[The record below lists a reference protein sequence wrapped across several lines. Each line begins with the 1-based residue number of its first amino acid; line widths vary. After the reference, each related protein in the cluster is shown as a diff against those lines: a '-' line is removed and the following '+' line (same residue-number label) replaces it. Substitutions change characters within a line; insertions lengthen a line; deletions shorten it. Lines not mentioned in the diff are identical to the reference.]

1 MNSTT
6 RSSATH
12 GKVPLHKK
20 LRPDRAHNAPSE
32 NRQQLIET
40 ELFRITA
47 GNYSEEQTR
56 LLLRKATLV
65 GAGAVGVCHLH
76 QHGPRWT
83 LSPGDATGRTPK
95 SEHVDE
101 SFSAACAEVAEAA
114 KSLVLRLDCID
125 GLPGLFVPVKSPTG
139 LSEILLIVL
148 KSAQDASQAMN
159 VATQVTAAMQLWM
172 KANSQLES
180 RWQVQSLAA
189 IMELVGKV
197 ETSSTLADAS
207 SAIANEMVSF
217 LGCSNA
223 AVGVRTVGK
232 TTDVQLK
239 AISGV
244 QKLDRTSAL
253 SQTYEQTLHESDVRG
268 EQGVF
273 PAVDDDNAHLLLAH
287 RQLAGAVHNEAVLS
301 EPLSNAAGETV
312 GVWLFTGERN
322 VLQSTHFSNFVST
335 ASPHIA
341 GALSLLQRCEKT
353 RLQQA
358 WATFKEKTTKR
369 TRQMIPFAILG
380 LGLLM
385 LVPIRY
391 RVRCNCVTEPM
402 ARRFAV
408 APFDG
413 TILSGFVEP
422 GDIVKKGQVLA
433 EMDGREVRL
442 ELSAK
447 VAERQ
452 QALLQREIELT
463 EGNVPKTFLSE
474 LENERLSSEADVLA
488 YRQRHLSVRS
498 SIDGIVLS
506 GSLERSEAASVHKGE
521 VLFEIGPTDQMKVE
535 IAIPAEDISQVRPGN
550 DVKIWIEGREED
562 PLTAEIKSIHPRS
575 EIRDAQ
581 NVFIAKIEFEN
592 DDNQFR
598 PGMKGTVRIDGE
610 RRSLGWSMFHKSI
623 NFMRSRL
630 TWW

>member
-1 MNSTT
+1 MNPTTPST
-6 RSSATH
+6 AQH
-12 GKVPLHKK
+12 GKVPLHAR
-20 LRPDRAHNAPSE
+20 LRRDKSHAPTPP
-32 NRQQLIET
+32 QLIET

-47 GNYSEEQTR
+47 GNHPEAETR
-56 LLLRKATLV
+56 SLLRKATLV
-65 GAGAVGVCHLH
+65 GARAIGACHLH
-76 QHGPRWT
+76 RHGARWT
-83 LSPGDATGRTPK
+83 LSPGDMTGRTPK
-95 SEHVDE
+95 PEHVDE
-101 SFSAACAEVAEAA
+101 SFSAACTEVADAA
-114 KSLVLRLDCID
+114 KSLVLKLDCID
-125 GLPGLFVPVKSPTG
+125 GLPGLFVPVKTPLGQT
-139 LSEILLIVL
+139 EIFLIVL
-148 KSAQDASQAMN
+148 KSAQDVNLAMAT
-159 VATQVTAAMQLWM
+159 ATQVTAAMRLWM

-197 ETSSTLADAS
+197 ETSATLVDAS
-207 SAIANEMVSF
+207 SAVANEMVTF
-217 LGCSNA
+217 LGCSNV
-223 AVGVRTVGK
+223 AVGVRGTGK
-232 TTDVQLK
+232 TTDIQLK

-244 QKLDRTSAL
+244 HKLDRTSSL

-268 EQGVF
+268 VQGVF

-301 EPLSNAAGETV
+301 EPLFNAEGEAV
-312 GVWLFTGERN
+312 GVWVFTGERN
-322 VLQSTHFSNFVST
+322 VLQSPRLSQFVST

-341 GALSLLQRCEKT
+341 GALTLLQRCEKSK
-353 RLQQA
+353 LQKA

-369 TRQMIPFAILG
+369 TRQMIPLALLG

-402 ARRFAV
+402 SRRFAV

-422 GDIVKKGQVLA
+422 GDVVKKGQVLA

-452 QALLQREIELT
+452 QARLQREIELT

-474 LENERLSSEADVLA
+474 LENERLSSEAEVLA
-488 YRQRHLSVRS
+488 YRQNHLSVRS
-498 SIDGIVLS
+498 SIDGVVLS
-506 GSLERSEAASVHKGE
+506 GSLERSEAASVRKGE
-521 VLFEIGPTDQMKVE
+521 VLFEIGPTDQMRVE

-550 DVKIWIEGREED
+550 NVKIWIEGREEA

-592 DDNQFR
+592 KDDQFR

-610 RRSLGWSMFHKSI
+610 RRSLGWSLFHKSI

>member
-1 MNSTT
+1 MNPTT
-6 RSSATH
+6 HSLGQQ
-12 GKVPLHKK
+12 GKVPLHTR
-20 LRPDRAHNAPSE
+20 LRRDPSHAPQP
-32 NRQQLIET
+32 RPVIET
-40 ELFRITA
+40 ELFRITS
-47 GNYSEEQTR
+47 GKFSEAETR
-56 LLLRKATLV
+56 SLLRKATLV
-65 GAGAVGVCHLH
+65 GAGAVGACHLH

-83 LSPGDATGRTPK
+83 LSPGDMTGRTPK

-101 SFSAACAEVAEAA
+101 SFSAACSEVATTD
-114 KSLVLRLDCID
+114 KSLMLKLDCID
-125 GLPGLFVPVKSPTG
+125 GLPGLFVPVKTPLG
-139 LSEILLIVL
+139 ESEILLIVL
-148 KSAQDASQAMN
+148 KSSKDANIAISAAN
-159 VATQVTAAMQLWM
+159 QVTAAMQLWM
-172 KANSQLES
+172 KANSQRQS

-197 ETSSTLADAS
+197 ETSSTLDDAS

-223 AVGVRTVGK
+223 AVGVRASGK
-232 TTDVQLK
+232 ATDIRLK

-244 QKLDRTSAL
+244 HKLDRTSSL
-253 SQTYEQTLHESDVRG
+253 SQTYEQTLHEAEVRG
-268 EQGVF
+268 EQGLF

-301 EPLSNAAGETV
+301 APLYNAEGETI
-312 GVWLFTGERN
+312 GVWLFTGDRD
-322 VLQSTHFSNFVST
+322 VLQNPSFSKFVST

-341 GALSLLQRCEKT
+341 GSLGLLQRCEKT
-353 RLQQA
+353 RIQKA
-358 WATFKEKTTKR
+358 WATFKEKTSKR
-369 TRQMIPFAILG
+369 TRQMIPLAILG

-402 ARRFAV
+402 SRRFSV

-413 TILSGFVEP
+413 TIVNGFVEP
-422 GDIVKKGQVLA
+422 GDVVKKGQVLA

-488 YRQRHLSVRS
+488 YRQKHLSVRS
-498 SIDGIVLS
+498 SIDGVVLS
-506 GSLERSEAASVHKGE
+506 GSLERSEAASVRKGE
-521 VLFEIGPTDQMKVE
+521 VLFEIGPTDKMRVE

-550 DVKIWIEGREED
+550 DVKIWIEGRED
-562 PLTAEIKSIHPRS
+562 TPLTAEIKSIHPRS
-575 EIRDAQ
+575 EIRDAE

-592 DDNQFR
+592 RDDQYR

-610 RRSLGWSMFHKSI
+610 RRSLGWSMFHKSF
-623 NFMRSRL
+623 NFVRSRL

>member
-1 MNSTT
+1 MNPTANST
-6 RSSATH
+6 AKH
-12 GKVPLHKK
+12 GKVPLHAQ
-20 LRPDRAHNAPSE
+20 LRPDQAHAS
-32 NRQQLIET
+32 RQQQQQQIET

-47 GNYSEEQTR
+47 GNFSEAETR
-56 LLLRKATLV
+56 SLLRKAALV
-65 GAGAVGVCHLH
+65 NASAIGVCHLH

-83 LSPGDATGRTPK
+83 LSPGDTTGRTPK
-95 SEHVDE
+95 PEHIDE
-101 SFSAACAEVAEAA
+101 AFSAACSEVAEAA
-114 KSLVLRLDCID
+114 KTLVLKLDCLD
-125 GLPGLFVPVKSPTG
+125 SLPGLFVPIRTPTG
-139 LSEILLIVL
+139 VTELLLIVL
-148 KSAQDASQAMN
+148 KSVQNANLAMT

-172 KANSQLES
+172 KAHCQLES

-197 ETSSTLADAS
+197 ETSGTLVDAS
-207 SAIANEMVSF
+207 SAVANEMVSF

-223 AVGVRTVGK
+223 AVGVRGTGQNA
-232 TTDVQLK
+232 DVQLK

-244 QKLDRTSAL
+244 HKLDRTSAL

-268 EQGVF
+268 ELGVF

-301 EPLSNAAGETV
+301 APLSNEAGETV
-312 GVWLFTGERN
+312 GVWLFTGHRD
-322 VLQSTHFSNFVST
+322 VLQHPRFNQFVST

-341 GALSLLQRCEKT
+341 GALTLLQRCEKT
-353 RLQQA
+353 RTQKA

-369 TRQMIPFAILG
+369 TRQMIPVAILG

-402 ARRFAV
+402 SRRFAV

-413 TILSGFVEP
+413 TIVSGFVEP
-422 GDIVKKGQVLA
+422 GDVVKRGQVLA

-506 GSLERSEAASVHKGE
+506 GSLERSEAASVRKGE

-550 DVKIWIEGREED
+550 DVKIWIEGREEV
-562 PLTAEIKSIHPRS
+562 PLMAEIKSIHPRS
-575 EIRDAQ
+575 EIRDAK

-592 DDNQFR
+592 HDDQFR

>member
-1 MNSTT
+1 MNPTT
-6 RSSATH
+6 HSSATH
-12 GKVPLHKK
+12 GKVPMHAR
-20 LRPDRAHNAPSE
+20 LRRDPSHAPKP
-32 NRQQLIET
+32 QQLIET

-47 GNYSEEQTR
+47 GNFPEAETR
-56 LLLRKATLV
+56 ALLRKATLV
-65 GAGAVGVCHLH
+65 GAGAVGACHLH
-76 QHGPRWT
+76 QHATRWT

-95 SEHVDE
+95 PEHVDE
-101 SFSAACAEVAEAA
+101 AFSAACSEVAESA
-114 KSLVLRLDCID
+114 KSLVLQLNCIG
-125 GLPGLFVPVKSPTG
+125 GLPGLFVPVKTPLGET
-139 LSEILLIVL
+139 EILLIVL
-148 KSAQDASQAMN
+148 KSAQDASLAMK
-159 VATQVTAAMQLWM
+159 VSQQVTAAMHLWM

-197 ETSSTLADAS
+197 ENSSTLVDAS

-223 AVGVRTVGK
+223 AVGVRNIGK
-232 TTDVQLK
+232 AADIRLK

-244 QKLDRTSAL
+244 HKLDRTSSL
-253 SQTYEQTLHESDVRG
+253 SQTYEQTLHEADVRG
-268 EQGVF
+268 DQALF

-301 EPLSNAAGETV
+301 EPLSNAEGETI
-312 GVWLFTGERN
+312 GVWVFTGDRN
-322 VLQSTHFSNFVST
+322 VLQNPLFSKFVST

-341 GALSLLQRCEKT
+341 GALALLQRCEKT
-353 RLQQA
+353 RLQKA
-358 WATFKEKTTKR
+358 WATFKEKTSKR

-380 LGLLM
+380 LALVM
-385 LVPIRY
+385 LIPIRY

-402 ARRFAV
+402 SRRFAV

-413 TILSGFVEP
+413 TILNGFVEP
-422 GDIVKKGQVLA
+422 GDVVKKGQVLA

-474 LENERLSSEADVLA
+474 LENERLSSEADVLE
-488 YRQRHLSVRS
+488 YRQNHLSVRS

-506 GSLERSEAASVHKGE
+506 GSLERSEAASVRKGE
-521 VLFEIGPTDQMKVE
+521 VLFEIGPTDKMRVE
-535 IAIPAEDISQVRPGN
+535 IAIPAEDISQVRSGN
-550 DVKIWIEGREED
+550 AVKIWIEGREET

-575 EIRDAQ
+575 EIRDAE

-592 DDNQFR
+592 EDDQYR

-610 RRSLGWSMFHKSI
+610 RRSLGWSMFHKSF